1 MPRALFIRAECATQ
15 PQHELFLQ
23 VDLRHVEPRLEDFLL
38 TEILFKAGARKIAF
52 DAKILI
58 KMMLRS
64 LPSLSMDRISGIL
77 LVSYLVILGV

>member
-1 MPRALFIRAECATQ
+1 MQGLLTPRALFIRAECATQ
-15 PQHELFLQ
+15 PHQELYLQ

-58 KMMLRS
+58 KTLLRS
-64 LPSLSMDRISGIL
+64 LPSLSM
-77 LVSYLVILGV
+77 